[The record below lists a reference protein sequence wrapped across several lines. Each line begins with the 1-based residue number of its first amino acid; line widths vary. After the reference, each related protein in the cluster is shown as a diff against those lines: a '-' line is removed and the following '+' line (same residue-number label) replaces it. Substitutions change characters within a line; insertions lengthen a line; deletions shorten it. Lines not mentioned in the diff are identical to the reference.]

1 MRYKYSALDKDGK
14 SLRGYVEAEGEGP
27 AKSEIKGKGLYLVSL
42 KETGGNGE
50 KKKRVLFSFGI
61 RHRLPIQLA
70 RQLSSLLKGGV
81 PLFQALAI
89 ITNQLDGEK
98 EKEIVGYLRDQVK
111 GGAALSE
118 ALKAYPR
125 IFDELFV
132 YSVQAGER
140 SGAIDSI
147 LAYQA
152 DLLENRAM
160 LRGRIRTA
168 LIYPAIMATVGTGV
182 LMFLMVVVVPMVM
195 KIFERMNQQLP
206 VPTKL
211 LLGVAAFVN
220 GYLHIIVILLVAAAV
235 VLGQWVK
242 RSSRGRRAWDAL
254 LLRMP
259 LYGNLYTMVLVNR
272 FTRIMSTLLRSG
284 VTMVQSIV
292 VVSRT
297 MKSVNVSESIMKMA
311 EMVEEG
317 SDLSAALRTT
327 GVFPSY
333 VADMVSVG
341 ENGGNVEEMLA
352 RVSDYYEINV
362 NQRIAAFTSMIEPV
376 IILAMGVVVSFVL
389 VSVLLPLFEMN
400 KILAK

>member
-1 MRYKYSALDKDGK
+1 MRFKYKALNKSGRPETGYLEADGEVSARAG
-14 SLRGYVEAEGEGP
+14 
-27 AKSEIKGKGLYLVSL
+27 IKKKGLYLVSL
-42 KETGGNGE
+42 KETGRTQE
-50 KKKRVLFSFGI
+50 RKRILFSFGV
-61 RHRLPIQLA
+61 RKKLPIQLA

-98 EKEIVGYLRDQVK
+98 EKEIVGSLRDQVK
-111 GGAALSE
+111 GGASLSD
-118 ALKAYPR
+118 ALKTYPK

-147 LAYQA
+147 LTYQA
-152 DLLENRAM
+152 DLLEDRAI
-160 LRGRIRTA
+160 LRGKIRTA

-195 KIFERMNQQLP
+195 KIFERMNQKLP
-206 VPTKL
+206 TPTRL
-211 LLGVAAFVN
+211 LLGTAAFVN
-220 GYLHIIVILLVAAAV
+220 NYMLIVVVIMIAGGVA
-235 VLGQWVK
+235 LSQWIK
-242 RSSRGRRAWDAL
+242 RSPKGRRTWDSM
-254 LLRMP
+254 LLRLP
-259 LYGNLYTMVLVNR
+259 VYGNLYTMILVNR

-297 MKSVNVSESIMKMA
+297 MKSVIVSENIMKMA
-311 EMVEEG
+311 EMVEGG
-317 SDLSAALRTT
+317 SDLSVAIRSTE
-327 GVFPSY
+327 VFPSY

-341 ENGGNVEEMLA
+341 ESGGNVEEMLA
-352 RVSDYYEINV
+352 RVSEYYEVNV
-362 NQRIAAFTSMIEPV
+362 NQKITAFTSMVEPV
-376 IILAMGVVVSFVL
+376 IIMAMGVVVSFVL

-400 KILAK
+400 KILVK